1 MSYPA
6 DIVITWLSSYLWA
19 LCRIAALLM
28 VMTGIG
34 AKTTPKRIRLLLS
47 LAITLMVVPV
57 LPDPPPIP
65 LFSGESVLIVLQQIL
80 IGTAVGTVSVFVM
93 QTFVIAGQV
102 IAMQTSLGF
111 ASMADPLNGQT
122 SPVVG
127 QFYLML
133 VTLLFFAVD
142 GHLVMIYMIVES
154 FTTLPISM
162 EGLSALQYQ
171 KLAGWLGVMF
181 TAALA
186 MSMSSIVA
194 MLLVNFSFGIMTRA
208 APQLNIFS
216 LGFSISMLFGLF
228 ILWLTIGNVV
238 EHFDAQWLRG
248 ASLMCELLNGA
259 CRP

>member
-1 MSYPA
+1 MNLPA
-6 DIVITWLSSYLWA
+6 EVAIEWLSIYLWA
-19 LCRIAALLM
+19 LARIGAMLM
-28 VMTGIG
+28 VMTAIG
-34 AKTTPKRIRLLLS
+34 AQTTPKRVRLLLT
-47 LAITLMVVPV
+47 LAITFMVVPV
-57 LPDPPPIP
+57 LPAPPPIE
-65 LFSGESVLIVLQQIL
+65 LFSLAGFLVVLQQIL
-80 IGTAVGTVSVFVM
+80 IGTAIGTVSVFVM
-93 QTFVIAGQV
+93 QTFVIAGQI

-111 ASMADPLNGQT
+111 ASMADPMNGQT

-133 VTLLFFAVD
+133 VTLLFLAFD
-142 GHLVMIYMIVES
+142 GHLVMIAMIVES

-162 EGLSALQYQ
+162 EGISAMHYQ
-171 KLAGWLGVMF
+171 KLAAWLGIMF
-181 TAALA
+181 TAALT

-228 ILWLTIGNVV
+228 ILWLTIGNVLG
-238 EHFDAQWLRG
+238 HFENQWIRG
-248 ASLMCELLNGA
+248 AEFMCELLNGA